1 MKKFVLIVFDKNT
14 GIINATEVTA
24 SEATTKYYDRDE
36 VVEILS
42 GGRTALVIPVDV
54 YDGPIHERIHF
65 DIRIFGDY
73 VANIIKKENEENE

>member
-1 MKKFVLIVFDKNT
+1 MKKFVLIVFDKTT

-42 GGRTALVIPVDV
+42 GGHAAIVMPADV

-73 VANIIKKENEENE
+73 VANIIKKEGEENE

>member
-1 MKKFVLIVFDKNT
+1 MKKIVVVTFNKDT
-14 GIINATEVTA
+14 GVINASEVTA
-24 SEATTKYYDRDE
+24 SEAVTKYYDRDE

-42 GGRTALVIPVDV
+42 GGRTALVMPVDV

-73 VANIIKKENEENE
+73 VANIIKKEEEENE

>member
-1 MKKFVLIVFDKNT
+1 MKKIVIVTFNKDT
-14 GIINATEVTA
+14 GVINASEVTA
-24 SEATTKYYDRDE
+24 SEAVTKYYDRDE

-42 GGRTALVIPVDV
+42 GGHAAIVMPADV

-73 VANIIKKENEENE
+73 VANIIKKGEEENE